1 MEIQCP
7 SCSDTNV
14 SVLGEYKFNVES
26 DRHFFGSPN
35 LSQCSQCELVFAWPM
50 PDLTSLEEFYT
61 NIYRAKGR
69 PHFFDLRFPP
79 QPNERHFSY
88 ISTLSSAVN
97 IQDIRNVLEIGPGA
111 GEIGMLLKAAN
122 PHVTI
127 YCIEPDLHS
136 QEILR
141 ERGYTPTGQLSEIP
155 HDLDLVM
162 AFHSLE
168 HFTSVDGFVQ
178 LFEQRIKRTG
188 VLFLEV
194 PNCPTEHGFL
204 NRPYDSP
211 HLLFFNAR
219 SLSDSLARRGFTEI
233 NVHTSGH
240 TLSYEFGLGENWLK
254 QYSSWKIDNPKPK
267 LSVGLIARK
276 LTPISV
282 RKRIQGFR
290 RSQQAADLS
299 DRVQHHMHNRSDAWL
314 LRGVFTPR

>member
-1 MEIQCP
+1 MESQCP
-7 SCSDTNV
+7 SCSGMNV
-14 SVLGEYKFNVES
+14 STLEEYKFNVES

-50 PDLTSLEEFYT
+50 PDLTLLEEFYT

-69 PHFFDLRFPP
+69 PHFFDVRFPP

-97 IQDIRNVLEIGPGA
+97 IQEIRHVLEIGPGA

-122 PHVTI
+122 PLVKI
-127 YCIEPDLHS
+127 FCIEPDLHS

-141 ERGYTPTGQLSEIP
+141 QRGYTPTDQISEIP

-219 SLSDSLARRGFTEI
+219 SLSYSLARRGFTEI
-233 NVHTSGH
+233 DVHTSGH
-240 TLSYEFGLGENWLK
+240 TLSYEFDLGENWLK
-254 QYSSWKIDNPKPK
+254 QYSSWKIDGAKPK
-267 LSVGLIARK
+267 FSIGLIARK

-282 RKRIQGFR
+282 RRFIQGIR
-290 RSQQAADLS
+290 RSQQAANLS

-314 LRGVFTPR
+314 LRGLFTPR

>member
-1 MEIQCP
+1 MESQCP
-7 SCSDTNV
+7 SCSGTNV

-50 PDLTSLEEFYT
+50 PDLTSLEKFYT

-97 IQDIRNVLEIGPGA
+97 IQDIRHVLEIGPGA

-122 PHVTI
+122 PQVKI
-127 YCIEPDLHS
+127 YCIEPDIHS

-141 ERGYTPTGQLSEIP
+141 QRGYTPTDQLSEIP
-155 HDLDLVM
+155 HNLDLVM

-211 HLLFFNAR
+211 HLLFFNTR
-219 SLSDSLARRGFTEI
+219 SLSDSLARRGFTELDL
-233 NVHTSGH
+233 HTSGH
-240 TLSYEFGLGENWLK
+240 TLSYEFGLGEKWLN
-254 QYSSWKIDNPKPK
+254 QYSSWEINGPAPKF
-267 LSVGLIARK
+267 SIGLVIRK
-276 LTPISV
+276 LVPSSIRRV
-282 RKRIQGFR
+282 IQKSR
-290 RSQQAADLS
+290 RSKQSDNFA
-299 DRVQHHMHNRSDAWL
+299 DRVQHHLHNRSDAWL
-314 LRGVFTPR
+314 LRGVFTRK